1 MYIFK
6 IWRYSSIKYEIYKC
20 VYIYIHTYIYIVS
33 DLDMI
38 HLIQLREELLFLS
51 LISLKN
57 LFMKKKN

>member
-6 IWRYSSIKYEIYKC
+6 IWRYSSIKYEISKC
-20 VYIYIHTYIYIVS
+20 VYIYIHTYMYIVS